1 MRRRKLLTAT
11 AAITAAA
18 ALALTGCGRSE
29 SAPAS
34 TGSDGA
40 PAAATFAADA
50 KIGISLPAKTS
61 ENWVLAENLFNKD
74 LGDAGFKPSVQFAG
88 DGGAPA
94 QQQQID
100 SMITS
105 GVKVL
110 VIGAVDGKQLG
121 TQLANAKAQGITVI
135 AYDRLLQNSKNV
147 DYYIA
152 YNNEKVGELQG
163 QALLDGLKARKGN
176 GPYNI
181 ELIAGSADDANSK
194 PFFEGAMKVLQ
205 PKIDDKTLT
214 VASGQTS
221 QSQVATQGWDPKNV
235 QQRFESI
242 LSANYKGGKKL
253 DGILSPND
261 TLARAALLSAKN
273 AGQGTPVITGQD
285 SEKESVKSIVA
296 GVQYSTI
303 NKDTTSLVDQTVT
316 MIKDLQSGKAP
327 ATTSEEDNGTVKV
340 KTQYLDPVLVTKEN
354 VASAYKN
361 DPALDAIANGK

>member
-1 MRRRKLLTAT
+1 MRRRKLLTAA

-18 ALALTGCGRSE
+18 ALALTGCGRAE
-29 SAPAS
+29 TGATP
-34 TGSDGA
+34 GSDGGS
-40 PAAATFAADA
+40 AAAAFPADA

-74 LGDAGFKPSVQFAG
+74 LSAAGFKPSVQFAG
-88 DGGAPA
+88 DGGAPT

-100 SMITS
+100 AMITS

-121 TQLANAKAQGITVI
+121 TQLANAKAQGVTVI

-152 YNNEKVGELQG
+152 YDNEKVGELQG
-163 QALLDGLKARKGN
+163 QALLDGLKDRKGK
-176 GPYNI
+176 GPYNV

-214 VASGQTS
+214 VSSGQTS

-253 DGILSPND
+253 DGVLSPND
-261 TLARAALLSAKN
+261 TLARAAMLSAKN
-273 AGQGTPVITGQD
+273 AGQSTPVITGQD
-285 SEKESVKSIVA
+285 SEKESVKSIAA

-303 NKDTTSLVDQTVT
+303 NKDTTSLVEKTVG
-316 MIKDLQSGKAP
+316 MIKDLQAGKDP
-327 ATTSEEDNGTVKV
+327 ATTSTANNGTVDV
-340 KTQYLDPVLVTKEN
+340 KTLYLDPVLVTEAN
-354 VASAYKN
+354 VKTAYKN
-361 DPALDAIANGK
+361 DPDLDAIANGK